1 MDYRESAIG
10 KINEVLDSVRSE
22 SVDAMAPA
30 KPVQATVYR
39 VVDGKAYVK
48 TDGDDVEKGPFEM
61 SVEATA
67 GNRVALTNLG
77 GTWAVTD
84 NLTSPCTDD
93 SRANAAWDYADSAK
107 TAADQAGTAAS
118 NAATAAANA
127 QTSANNAATAASN
140 AQSSANAAAEAASIA
155 DGKAVAASNAA
166 AIADGKAVAAGNSAQ
181 QANTYALGALSSL
194 AELQD
199 VIGVLNW
206 AAENAEFALTSDTS
220 IVPGKVYWTRGG
232 TAPDYTYTPI
242 ANPVESGLPSYYE
255 VDSVDDAMG
264 DYISSHLA
272 LDNSGLT
279 VLQDASGYR
288 LRISSQGWYI
298 IDPYGVTVNQA
309 TGSGSDVGPTSGR
322 HIHVGSSSIDMM
334 NGANV
339 DGWSIGSALQ
349 LIKSGVSYI
358 WAGLENAVSLV
369 RVGLASAGN
378 VVMSGDGYVDV
389 RHGSEVTAHF
399 GYGPGNAQSGTD
411 TAPYYTLGKRYSNS
425 AIGNYSVAEGYN
437 ATASGAC
444 SHAEGD
450 QSTASAYQS
459 HAEGGRTTA
468 SGIAAHSQGTNTTAS
483 GNNSHAE
490 GGSTTASGSRAHAE
504 GSQTTASGN
513 DSHAGGVSSVAGGAG
528 SFAHGKGVK
537 TDASNQ
543 FAVGTFNDLST
554 SGVFTVGIG
563 SDDTHR
569 ANGFVVGSAGV
580 AYAKGGVMS
589 DGAIQGTSISDG
601 TGTLAQLRESVSS
614 KLPMHVY
621 SFRSGRSSVKIKIV
635 GSSDQAF
642 FVALRQWQ
650 VINYGLWY
658 VTGYA
663 TGANLYRIADIFNMA
678 TPTLQMTG
686 NDELTLTVSSN
697 VPSTVVIIPLLGEQ
711 TVE

>member
-10 KINEVLDSVRSE
+10 KINEMLDSVRSE

-30 KPVQATVYR
+30 KPVQATVSN
-39 VVDGKAYVK
+39 VTADGVYVK
-48 TDGDDVEKGPFEM
+48 TDGDDTAKGPFE
-61 SVEATA
+61 ATVKVVI
-67 GNRVALTNLG
+67 GDRVGIAQVG
-77 GTWAVTD
+77 GTWTVND
-84 NLTSPCTDD
+84 NFTNP
-93 SRANAAWDYADSAK
+93 
-107 TAADQAGTAAS
+107 AADQDTVDEAWTKANSAQVAAETASSAASQAQADAATASTAAAQAVADAATAS
-118 NAATAAANA
+118 SAAASASAAAATADQKATQAATAAA
-127 QTSANNAATAASN
+127 TADA
-140 AQSSANAAAEAASIA
+140 
-155 DGKAVAASNAA
+155 KAVQ
-166 AIADGKAVAAGNSAQ
+166 AGESAM

-194 AELQD
+194 SELQD

-309 TGSGSDVGPTSGR
+309 TGNGSDVGPTSGR

-389 RHGSEVTAHF
+389 RHGSEVMAHF
-399 GYGPGNAQSGTD
+399 GYGPGASASGTS
-411 TAPYYTLGKRYSNS
+411 TRPYYTMGTRNTGGV
-425 AIGNYSVAEGYN
+425 GNYSTAEGFNVVASGFTAHAEGDYT
-437 ATASGAC
+437 TASGNRSHAEGC
-444 SHAEGD
+444 ETTASGFASHAEGD
-450 QSTASAYQS
+450 
-459 HAEGGRTTA
+459 
-468 SGIAAHSQGTNTTAS
+468 
-483 GNNSHAE
+483 
-490 GGSTTASGSRAHAE
+490 STTASGGYSHAE
-504 GSQTTASGN
+504 GLGSLASG
-513 DSHAGGVSSVAGGAG
+513 SYAHAGGYFSKATHGA
-528 SFAHGKGVK
+528 SFAHGKGVE
-537 TDASNQ
+537 TPSECS
-543 FAVGTFNDLST
+543 AVVGEYNDKDN

-569 ANGFVVGSAGV
+569 ANGFVVGATGI

-601 TGTLAQLRESVSS
+601 TGTLAQLRESVSHR
-614 KLPMHVY
+614 LPFASVQLTMGQAEVNTSFLNELHAALNAELGY
-621 SFRSGRSSVKIKIV
+621 SSCAFHASSGPLWAGMRQCGNPDYYSYLILSYGVLKHAYHLPSGWVIRS
-635 GSSDQAF
+635 
-642 FVALRQWQ
+642 L
-650 VINYGLWY
+650 
-658 VTGYA
+658 
-663 TGANLYRIADIFNMA
+663 
-678 TPTLQMTG
+678 
-686 NDELTLTVSSN
+686 
-697 VPSTVVIIPLLGEQ
+697 
-711 TVE
+711 